1 MVDYELDADPKASRF
16 SLRAI
21 LIRDW
26 PYLVMLALA
35 IFGVAYASIAPQAMT
50 NYWTVLGPVFGIICV
65 ATQWRAVEGPEGH
78 WHLIWTQA
86 LHWTAVILAIYLVLL
101 VNVKRMMNADANALM
116 ILVLLALGTFTAG
129 IRHAAGWRIC
139 LVGVVLGLGVPA
151 IAWLE
156 QSTLFILLIGSVLVA
171 IAGVYFRH
179 RWQVQEYKGDF

>member
-1 MVDYELDADPKASRF
+1 MVDYETDDAGPKASRF
-16 SLRAI
+16 SLRS
-21 LIRDW
+21 LFIRDW
-26 PYLVMLALA
+26 PYIGMLVLA

-50 NYWTVLGPVFGIICV
+50 NYWTILGPIFGIICV

-86 LHWTAVILAIYLVLL
+86 FHWAAVMLAIYLMLL
-101 VNVKRMMNADANALM
+101 MSVKRMMNADANALV

-129 IRHAAGWRIC
+129 IRHSAGWRVC

-171 IAGVYFRH
+171 IATLYFVHNR
-179 RWQVQEYKGDF
+179 RERGY